1 MPEGSSC
8 GFSGASVRGPHFLSV
23 LTKKE
28 IEGVESGY
36 CDLFFSREDTD
47 TLVDSQLVLHVCG
60 VDSQRRKPVFH
71 DFNKDLF
78 VERVGKLI
86 EGLMAHYKLIYQ

>member
-8 GFSGASVRGPHFLSV
+8 GSSGASVRGPRFLSV
-23 LTKKE
+23 LTIR
-28 IEGVESGY
+28 IEGVKSGY
-36 CDLFFSREDTD
+36 CDLFFSCEDTD

-60 VDSQRRKPVFH
+60 VDGQRGKPVFD

-78 VERVGKLI
+78 VERVGELI
-86 EGLMAHYKLIYQ
+86 EGLMTHYKLIYQ